1 MRQPSAAFGS
11 ILVSLLAAS
20 CLPVAFFLPSGEGEE
35 GFGRLYLYLYAASIL
50 VGFLVL
56 VCGAKFKPLPRNDL
70 RSAHWSAYRPVLIIS
85 EDPTQPFEA
94 PFPAIFVRLWATIPQ
109 PNHRPN
115 PDSPW

>member
-35 GFGRLYLYLYAASIL
+35 GFGRLYLYLYAASIF

-56 VCGAKFKPLPRNDL
+56 VWIVLLVLSIWRHENVWWPFVLGFFPLL
-70 RSAHWSAYRPVLIIS
+70 IASVLS
-85 EDPTQPFEA
+85 LN
-94 PFPAIFVRLWATIPQ
+94 LWIQ
-109 PNHRPN
+109 F
-115 PDSPW
+115 